1 MHPLLRQSFIVMA
14 LMLWTSTTVFANT
27 QLNGLALHEELG
39 KEQFIGSLYTSQSAT
54 SVSDVLNTT
63 TERTI
68 ELRVLANRYSKR
80 RFNRMWVDGMA
91 VNNPSSTLSSQANNI
106 VRFTKFIKGRKLI
119 AGDRLSIT
127 ARVGEGTI
135 VSLNSIELGVI
146 SDDSFFNLLLKVWIG
161 NVPLSSDFRE
171 GLLQGHGKANSDLLA
186 RFEALQPT
194 SERLE
199 TVRQWRIPTTDIA
212 SANTSSNTD
221 NDSNVDTDASANS
234 TNNERPRIT
243 PPSIALTPPQSPSPS
258 SSNPNDNANDND
270 SADTTKAEEETPEL
284 AAAEPSTS
292 VTSDEQVATE
302 SNGEDEFKQEMTAA
316 INQPL
321 DMRKPSLTGEST
333 EDDDEYEAEE
343 VFTAESLIERQRY
356 VSSLLMNVRK
366 NIDVRKVVFSNREI
380 RQQASYSIRLD
391 VIVNRQGELQEIIP
405 MQESEKFKF
414 NKVAWDA
421 VTKSFPFKPVPISM
435 VGKQFEFSIPMTFN
449 APKP

>member
-1 MHPLLRQSFIVMA
+1 MCPFLRQPFIVMA
-14 LMLWTSTTVFANT
+14 LMLWTSTTVLANT
-27 QLNGLALHEELG
+27 QLNGLALHQELG

-54 SVSDVLNTT
+54 SVSDVLNTS

-106 VRFTKFIKGRKLI
+106 VRFTKLIKGRKLV

-127 ARVGEGTI
+127 AREGEGTI

-171 GLLQGHGKANSDLLA
+171 GLLQGHGKANADLLA

-199 TVRQWRIPTTDIA
+199 IVRQWRIPTTDIA
-212 SANTSSNTD
+212 SANTTSDTSTD
-221 NDSNVDTDASANS
+221 VDTSVNIS
-234 TNNERPRIT
+234 NKERPRIT
-243 PPSIALTPPQSPSPS
+243 PPSITLTAPS
-258 SSNPNDNANDND
+258 SSSRTSD
-270 SADTTKAEEETPEL
+270 SDIADTSAEEEAPTQVV
-284 AAAEPSTS
+284 AEPNTPA
-292 VTSDEQVATE
+292 TSDEQVASE
-302 SNGEDEFKQEMTAA
+302 RSSEDEFKQEMTAA
-316 INQPL
+316 VNQPL
-321 DMRKPSLTGEST
+321 DMRKPSLTGDPTE
-333 EDDDEYEAEE
+333 EDDFETEE

-366 NIDVRKVVFSNREI
+366 NIDIRKVVFSNREI
-380 RQQASYSIRLD
+380 RQQISYSIRLD

-421 VTKSFPFKPVPISM
+421 VTKSFPFKPIPNSM
-435 VGKQFEFSIPMTFN
+435 AGQQFEFSIPITFS